1 VPVTDLRLPVATDP
15 KKIEYYPID
24 SRHGVETA
32 LVFASETA
40 FPVAFE
46 RMLCGISKQIGAFYS
61 TRLPDPK
68 VVYHLS
74 DPRPVN
80 LKEPVVRLGK
90 PRVLDNPLALFSD
103 LLMQYVGY
111 RCPCVAGVSFSTRR

>member
-1 VPVTDLRLPVATDP
+1 VVWINGRGLVQPLYPWQNFIWQKRDKVVPVTDLRLPVATDP

-46 RMLCGISKQIGAFYS
+46 RMLCGISKQIGAVI
-61 TRLPDPK
+61 RPDYRIRK
-68 VVYHLS
+68 
-74 DPRPVN
+74 
-80 LKEPVVRLGK
+80 
-90 PRVLDNPLALFSD
+90 LFI
-103 LLMQYVGY
+103 
-111 RCPCVAGVSFSTRR
+111 T